1 MKRNGPAR
9 MNITTDDSLPYYR
22 LMASARVPGTA
33 VIVTLQWW
41 DECDYDESRWIT
53 ERKFDT
59 EDEAIEFC
67 KMLVKNPD
75 IPDHIKDLVR
85 TAIPISYQV
94 DRYLEEDWD
103 EV

>member
-9 MNITTDDSLPYYR
+9 MNHLVTDDDDHPIYYR
-22 LMASARVPGTA
+22 LMASSRAPGTA
-33 VIVTLQWW
+33 VIVTMQDF
-41 DECDYDESRWIT
+41 DEYGYDESRWIT
-53 ERKFDT
+53 ERTFDT

-67 KMLVKNPD
+67 KMLVKRPD

-94 DRYLEEDWD
+94 DEYLEGE
-103 EV
+103 